1 MKHLEKRFLSP
12 DNIFKIHWVTIKTAA
27 AAAFYNFEPFLT
39 HIRVQIL
46 FHFRFLCSGWSG
58 SNPMGS
64 NTCPDSGLQP
74 TAKKKISRS
83 KGCFLSK
90 PLSDSQILSETTK
103 SLKFSISSRLDLQH
117 LNKKGC
123 LLSDRIS
130 QNLPVMKQHFDLEI
144 FFLAMGCRP
153 ESGHVFDP
161 IGLDPGQPEH
171 RKWK

>member
-39 HIRVQIL
+39 YIRVQFL

-83 KGCFLSK
+83 KCCFITGKFCETPSLNIVK
-90 PLSDSQILSETTK
+90 YCYAILHCNCILSILM
-103 SLKFSISSRLDLQH
+103 SMML
-117 LNKKGC
+117 
-123 LLSDRIS
+123 
-130 QNLPVMKQHFDLEI
+130 FDI
-144 FFLAMGCRP
+144 
-153 ESGHVFDP
+153 
-161 IGLDPGQPEH
+161 IY
-171 RKWK
+171 

>member
-39 HIRVQIL
+39 HIRVQFL

-83 KGCFLSK
+83 KCCFITGK
-90 PLSDSQILSETTK
+90 FCEIR
-103 SLKFSISSRLDLQH
+103 SLNSIVCDTATVFKRELARSRFLRSLFF
-117 LNKKGC
+117 C
-123 LLSDRIS
+123 LFLI
-130 QNLPVMKQHFDLEI
+130 EI
-144 FFLAMGCRP
+144 FFA
-153 ESGHVFDP
+153 FF
-161 IGLDPGQPEH
+161 
-171 RKWK
+171 